1 MVDLIGWLFVFL
13 STHPSGL
20 LATLLFVF
28 VVSVAGN
35 LIPFFPTPYLVI
47 VIGLVLDESYVGII
61 QIAAVAALGAATGK
75 LVSYALGYG
84 ARRAIRKQERFDS
97 LRKLLGGSTFLVGV
111 LFAAS
116 PLVDAA
122 FIPMGI
128 IRYSPLKSYVA
139 LYTGKFVWILS
150 VLYVARQLTIVDQFL
165 GENVYASIVS
175 AALVLS
181 TAYLIIRVDWEK
193 RLLGHKDS
201 LRSRLLGGFETFSLG
216 GRETAQ
222 RDLPNR
228 TRLHRNPKNF
238 ELFSIIQKVSYSSDC
253 TDPRAGRTFA

>member
-1 MVDLIGWLFVFL
+1 MVDLIGWLLGFF
-13 STHPSGL
+13 SSHPGL
-20 LATLLFVF
+20 FATLLFVL
-28 VVSVAGN
+28 VISIVGN

-47 VIGLVLDESYVGII
+47 VIGVAIDETYVGII
-61 QIAAVAALGAATGK
+61 QIAAVAALGAASGK
-75 LVSYALGYG
+75 LVSYGLGYG
-84 ARRAIRKQERFDS
+84 ARRAIRKRERFDS

-128 IRYSPLKSYVA
+128 IRYSPLKSYLA

-150 VLYVARQLTIVDQFL
+150 VLYVARQQKQIVDQLF
-165 GENVYASIVS
+165 GENVYASVVS

-201 LRSRLLGGFETFSLG
+201 LRSRLL
-216 GRETAQ
+216 
-222 RDLPNR
+222 NR
-228 TRLHRNPKNF
+228 LRNV
-238 ELFSIIQKVSYSSDC
+238 LSRS
-253 TDPRAGRTFA
+253 PRTEGQEPGQQDTQPRS

>member
-1 MVDLIGWLFVFL
+1 MVDLIGWVIGFF
-13 STHPSGL
+13 SAHPSGL
-20 LATLLFVF
+20 LATLLFVL
-28 VVSVAGN
+28 VVSIAGN
-35 LIPFFPTPYLVI
+35 VIPFFPTPYLLLVVTI
-47 VIGLVLDESYVGII
+47 AIGDAYQGIGII
-61 QIAAVAALGAATGK
+61 QLAAVAALGAASGK
-75 LVSYALGYG
+75 LVSYGLGYG

-150 VLYVARQLTIVDQFL
+150 VLYVARQLKIVDQFL

-201 LRSRLLGGFETFSLG
+201 LRSRLLGRLRNLRSRGNKGVTP
-216 GRETAQ
+216 RPAQQDTA
-222 RDLPNR
+222 
-228 TRLHRNPKNF
+228 
-238 ELFSIIQKVSYSSDC
+238 
-253 TDPRAGRTFA
+253 A

>member
-1 MVDLIGWLFVFL
+1 MVDLIGWVIGFF
-13 STHPSGL
+13 SAHPSGL
-20 LATLLFVF
+20 LATLLFVL

-35 LIPFFPTPYLVI
+35 VIPFFPTPYLLLVVTI
-47 VIGLVLDESYVGII
+47 AIGDAYQGIGII
-61 QIAAVAALGAATGK
+61 QLAAVAALGAASGK
-75 LVSYALGYG
+75 LVSYGLGYG

-128 IRYSPLKSYVA
+128 IRYSPLKTYLA
-139 LYTGKFVWILS
+139 LYTGKFIWILS
-150 VLYVARQLTIVDQFL
+150 VLYVARQSSQLVDQFL
-165 GENVYASIVS
+165 GENVYASILS

-201 LRSRLLGGFETFSLG
+201 LRSRLLGRL
-216 GRETAQ
+216 
-222 RDLPNR
+222 R
-228 TRLHRNPKNF
+228 T
-238 ELFSIIQKVSYSSDC
+238 LFSREQRSDGQRPGQQ
-253 TDPRAGRTFA
+253 DKAS

>member
-1 MVDLIGWLFVFL
+1 MVDLIGWVIGFF
-13 STHPSGL
+13 SAHPSGL
-20 LATLLFVF
+20 LATLVF
-28 VVSVAGN
+28 VLVVSIAGN
-35 LIPFFPTPYLVI
+35 IIPFFPTPYLLLI
-47 VIGLVLDESYVGII
+47 VTIAIGDSYQGIGII
-61 QIAAVAALGAATGK
+61 QIAAVAALGAASGK

-122 FIPMGI
+122 FIPIGI
-128 IRYSPLKSYVA
+128 IRYSPPKTYLA
-139 LYTGKFVWILS
+139 LYAGKFIWILS
-150 VLYVARQLTIVDQFL
+150 VLFVARQSSQVVDQFL
-165 GENVYASIVS
+165 GENVYASILS

-201 LRSRLLGGFETFSLG
+201 LRSRLLG
-216 GRETAQ
+216 
-222 RDLPNR
+222 
-228 TRLHRNPKNF
+228 RLRN
-238 ELFSIIQKVSYSSDC
+238 LFSRGQRSNGPGPAQQDSS
-253 TDPRAGRTFA
+253 A

>member
-1 MVDLIGWLFVFL
+1 MVDLIGWLFGFL

-28 VVSVAGN
+28 AVSVVGN

-47 VIGLVLDESYVGII
+47 VIGLVLDESYIGII
-61 QIAAVAALGAATGK
+61 QIAAIAALGAASGK

-128 IRYSPLKSYVA
+128 IRYSPLKSYLA

-150 VLYVARQLTIVDQFL
+150 VLYVARVFKQPVDQFF

-201 LRSRLLGGFETFSLG
+201 LRSRLLGRLRNLRSKENKGDTP
-216 GRETAQ
+216 RPAQQDTA
-222 RDLPNR
+222 
-228 TRLHRNPKNF
+228 
-238 ELFSIIQKVSYSSDC
+238 
-253 TDPRAGRTFA
+253 A

>member
-1 MVDLIGWLFVFL
+1 MVDLIGWVIGFL

-28 VVSVAGN
+28 VVSIAGN
-35 LIPFFPTPYLVI
+35 LIPFFPTPYLVL
-47 VIGLVLDESYVGII
+47 VIGVVLDESYVGII

-128 IRYSPLKSYVA
+128 IRYSPLKSYLA

-150 VLYVARQLTIVDQFL
+150 VLYIARQSKQIVDQFF
-165 GENVYASIVS
+165 GENVYASIIS

-181 TAYLIIRVDWEK
+181 TAYLIISVDWEK

-201 LRSRLLGGFETFSLG
+201 LRSRLLGRLRNLLS
-216 GRETAQ
+216 REQ
-222 RDLPNR
+222 R
-228 TRLHRNPKNF
+228 
-238 ELFSIIQKVSYSSDC
+238 SDGQGPGQQ
-253 TDPRAGRTFA
+253 DKAS

>member
-1 MVDLIGWLFVFL
+1 MVDLIGWLFGFL

-28 VVSVAGN
+28 AVSVVGN

-47 VIGLVLDESYVGII
+47 VIGLVLDESYIGII
-61 QIAAVAALGAATGK
+61 QIAAIAALGAASGK

-128 IRYSPLKSYVA
+128 IRYSPLKSYLA

-150 VLYVARQLTIVDQFL
+150 VLYVARVFKQPVDQFF

-201 LRSRLLGGFETFSLG
+201 LRSRLLGRLRNLRSRGNKGDTP
-216 GRETAQ
+216 RPAQQDTA
-222 RDLPNR
+222 
-228 TRLHRNPKNF
+228 
-238 ELFSIIQKVSYSSDC
+238 
-253 TDPRAGRTFA
+253 A

>member
-1 MVDLIGWLFVFL
+1 MVDMIGWVIGFL
-13 STHPSGL
+13 SAHSSGL
-20 LATLLFVF
+20 LATLLFVL
-28 VVSVAGN
+28 VVSIAGN
-35 LIPFFPTPYLVI
+35 VIPFFPTPYLLLVVTI
-47 VIGLVLDESYVGII
+47 AIGDAYQGIGII
-61 QIAAVAALGAATGK
+61 QLAAVAALGAASGK
-75 LVSYALGYG
+75 LVSYGLGYG

-128 IRYSPLKSYVA
+128 IRYSPLKTYLA
-139 LYTGKFVWILS
+139 LYTGKFIWILG
-150 VLYVARQLTIVDQFL
+150 VLYLARQSSQFVDQFL
-165 GENVYASIVS
+165 GENMYASILS

-201 LRSRLLGGFETFSLG
+201 LRSRLLGRL
-216 GRETAQ
+216 
-222 RDLPNR
+222 R
-228 TRLHRNPKNF
+228 T
-238 ELFSIIQKVSYSSDC
+238 LFSREQRSDGQRPGQQ
-253 TDPRAGRTFA
+253 DKAS

>member
-1 MVDLIGWLFVFL
+1 MFDLIGWVIGFL
-13 STHPSGL
+13 NAHPSGL

-28 VVSVAGN
+28 AVSIAGN
-35 LIPFFPTPYLVI
+35 IIPFFPTPYLLLVVSI
-47 VIGLVLDESYVGII
+47 AIGDAYAGIGII
-61 QIAAVAALGAATGK
+61 QLASVAAFGAATGK
-75 LVSYALGYG
+75 LVSYGLGYG
-84 ARRAIRKQERFDS
+84 ARRAIHRQERFDS

-128 IRYSPLKSYVA
+128 IRYSPPKTYLA
-139 LYTGKFVWILS
+139 LYAGKFVWVLS
-150 VLYVARQLTIVDQFL
+150 VLFVARQSSQVVDQFL

-181 TAYLIIRVDWEK
+181 TAYFIISVDWEK

-201 LRSRLLGGFETFSLG
+201 LRSRLLSRLRNVFS
-216 GRETAQ
+216 REQ
-222 RDLPNR
+222 RTDG
-228 TRLHRNPKNF
+228 
-238 ELFSIIQKVSYSSDC
+238 QKPGHQDS
-253 TDPRAGRTFA
+253 PA

>member
-1 MVDLIGWLFVFL
+1 MAVDLIGWVIGFF
-13 STHPSGL
+13 SAHPTGL
-20 LATLLFVF
+20 VATLLFVLA
-28 VVSVAGN
+28 VSIAGN
-35 LIPFFPTPYLVI
+35 IIPFFPTPYLLLVVTIAVGDAYQGIGI
-47 VIGLVLDESYVGII
+47 VQL
-61 QIAAVAALGAATGK
+61 AAVAALGAASGK

-128 IRYSPLKSYVA
+128 IRYSPPKTYLA
-139 LYTGKFVWILS
+139 LYTGKFIWILS
-150 VLYVARQLTIVDQFL
+150 LLYLARQSSQFVNQFF
-165 GENVYASIVS
+165 GENVYASVVS

-201 LRSRLLGGFETFSLG
+201 LRSRLLSRL
-216 GRETAQ
+216 RNVLSRQQ
-222 RDLPNR
+222 R
-228 TRLHRNPKNF
+228 T
-238 ELFSIIQKVSYSSDC
+238 EGQKPGQQDTPS
-253 TDPRAGRTFA
+253 

>member
-1 MVDLIGWLFVFL
+1 MVDLIGWVIGFL
-13 STHPSGL
+13 SAHSSGL
-20 LATLLFVF
+20 LATLLFVL
-28 VVSVAGN
+28 VVSIAGN
-35 LIPFFPTPYLVI
+35 VIPFFPTPYLLLVVTI
-47 VIGLVLDESYVGII
+47 AIGDAYQGIGII
-61 QIAAVAALGAATGK
+61 QLAAVAALGAASGK
-75 LVSYALGYG
+75 LVSYGLGYG

-128 IRYSPLKSYVA
+128 IRYSPLKTYLA
-139 LYTGKFVWILS
+139 LYTGKFIWILG
-150 VLYVARQLTIVDQFL
+150 VLYLARQSSQFVDQFL
-165 GENVYASIVS
+165 GENMYASILS

-201 LRSRLLGGFETFSLG
+201 LRSRLLGRL
-216 GRETAQ
+216 
-222 RDLPNR
+222 R
-228 TRLHRNPKNF
+228 T
-238 ELFSIIQKVSYSSDC
+238 LFSREQRSDGQRPGQQ
-253 TDPRAGRTFA
+253 DKAS

>member
-1 MVDLIGWLFVFL
+1 MVDLIGWVLGFL

-28 VVSVAGN
+28 VVSIAGN
-35 LIPFFPTPYLVI
+35 LIPFFPTPYLV
-47 VIGLVLDESYVGII
+47 VIIGVVLDESYLGII

-111 LFAAS
+111 VFAAS

-128 IRYSPLKSYVA
+128 IRYSPWKSLLS

-150 VLYVARQLTIVDQFL
+150 VLFIARTSGRIIFETV
-165 GENVYASIVS
+165 GAGVYTSVFS
-175 AALVLS
+175 VGLVLS
-181 TAYLIIRVDWEK
+181 VAYFMVRVDWEK
-193 RLLGHKDS
+193 RLAGHRERLFGK
-201 LRSRLLGGFETFSLG
+201 LVRRVRGYLSRGE
-216 GRETAQ
+216 
-222 RDLPNR
+222 
-228 TRLHRNPKNF
+228 
-238 ELFSIIQKVSYSSDC
+238 SSPA
-253 TDPRAGRTFA
+253 TGPAKE

>member
-1 MVDLIGWLFVFL
+1 MAADLIGWVIGFF
-13 STHPSGL
+13 SAHPTGL
-20 LATLLFVF
+20 VATLVFVF
-28 VVSVAGN
+28 VVSIAGN
-35 LIPFFPTPYLVI
+35 IIPFFPTPYLLLVVTIAVGDASQGIGI
-47 VIGLVLDESYVGII
+47 VQL
-61 QIAAVAALGAATGK
+61 AAVAALGAASGK

-128 IRYSPLKSYVA
+128 IRYSPSKTYLA
-139 LYTGKFVWILS
+139 LYTGKFIWILS
-150 VLYVARQLTIVDQFL
+150 VLFVARQSSQIVDQFL
-165 GENVYASIVS
+165 GENMYASILS

-181 TAYLIIRVDWEK
+181 TAYLIIRIDWEK

-201 LRSRLLGGFETFSLG
+201 LRSRLLSRLRNALSRQQRTGG
-216 GRETAQ
+216 
-222 RDLPNR
+222 
-228 TRLHRNPKNF
+228 
-238 ELFSIIQKVSYSSDC
+238 QKPGQQDTPS
-253 TDPRAGRTFA
+253 

>member
-1 MVDLIGWLFVFL
+1 MVDLIGWVIGFF
-13 STHPSGL
+13 SAQQSGL
-20 LATLLFVF
+20 LATLIFVL
-28 VVSVAGN
+28 VVSIAGN
-35 LIPFFPTPYLVI
+35 IIPFFPTPYLLLI
-47 VIGLVLDESYVGII
+47 VKIATDPTYQAIGIA
-61 QIAAVAALGAATGK
+61 QIAAVAALGAASGK

-128 IRYSPLKSYVA
+128 IRYSPPKTYLA
-139 LYTGKFVWILS
+139 LYTGKFIWILS
-150 VLYVARQLTIVDQFL
+150 VLFVARQLNQRVDQFF
-165 GENVYASIVS
+165 GQNVYASIVS

-181 TAYLIIRVDWEK
+181 TAYLIISVDWEK

-201 LRSRLLGGFETFSLG
+201 LRSRLLGRL
-216 GRETAQ
+216 
-222 RDLPNR
+222 R
-228 TRLHRNPKNF
+228 T
-238 ELFSIIQKVSYSSDC
+238 LFSRE
-253 TDPRAGRTFA
+253 PRGEGQGPGQQDKAS

>member
-1 MVDLIGWLFVFL
+1 MVDLIGWVIGFF
-13 STHPSGL
+13 SAHPSGL
-20 LATLLFVF
+20 VATLVFVF
-28 VVSVAGN
+28 VISIAGN
-35 LIPFFPTPYLVI
+35 LVPFFPTPYLVAI
-47 VIGLVLDESYVGII
+47 IGIVLDASYIGII
-61 QIAAVAALGAATGK
+61 QIAAVAAFGAALGK

-84 ARRAIRKQERFDS
+84 ARRAIRRQERFDS
-97 LRKLLGGSTFLVGV
+97 LRKFLGGSTFLVGV

-128 IRYSPLKSYVA
+128 IRYSPLKTYLA

-150 VLYVARQLTIVDQFL
+150 VLYVARQLKIVDQFL

-181 TAYLIIRVDWEK
+181 TAYLIVRVDWEK

-201 LRSRLLGGFETFSLG
+201 LRSRLLGRLRSFFSR
-216 GRETAQ
+216 GRRSNEPGPAQ
-222 RDLPNR
+222 QGP
-228 TRLHRNPKNF
+228 
-238 ELFSIIQKVSYSSDC
+238 
-253 TDPRAGRTFA
+253 AA

>member
-1 MVDLIGWLFVFL
+1 MVDLIGWVIGFF
-13 STHPSGL
+13 SAHPSGL

-28 VVSVAGN
+28 VISIAGN
-35 LIPFFPTPYLVI
+35 LIPFFPTPVLGTI
-47 VIGLVLDESYVGII
+47 IILVLDESYIGVI
-61 QIAAVAALGAATGK
+61 QIAAVAALGAASGK

-84 ARRAIRKQERFDS
+84 ARRAIHKQERFDS
-97 LRKLLGGSTFLVGV
+97 LRKFLGGSTFLVGV

-128 IRYSPLKSYVA
+128 IRYSPLKTYLA

-150 VLYVARQLTIVDQFL
+150 VLYVARQSKQIVDQFF
-165 GENVYASIVS
+165 GANFYASIVS

-193 RLLGHKDS
+193 RLLGHTDS
-201 LRSRLLGGFETFSLG
+201 LRSRLLG
-216 GRETAQ
+216 
-222 RDLPNR
+222 
-228 TRLHRNPKNF
+228 RLRN
-238 ELFSIIQKVSYSSDC
+238 LFSKGQRSDGQRPAQQ
-253 TDPRAGRTFA
+253 DPAA

>member
-1 MVDLIGWLFVFL
+1 MVDLIGWVIGFF
-13 STHPSGL
+13 SAHPTGL
-20 LATLLFVF
+20 VATLLFVL
-28 VVSVAGN
+28 VVSIAGN
-35 LIPFFPTPYLVI
+35 IIPFFPTPYLLLVVTIAVGDAYQGIGI
-47 VIGLVLDESYVGII
+47 VQL
-61 QIAAVAALGAATGK
+61 AAVAALGAASGK

-128 IRYSPLKSYVA
+128 IRYSPPKTYLA
-139 LYTGKFVWILS
+139 LYTGKFIWILS
-150 VLYVARQLTIVDQFL
+150 LLYLARQSSQFVNQL
-165 GENVYASIVS
+165 FGENVYASVVS

-201 LRSRLLGGFETFSLG
+201 LRSRLLGRLRNVLS
-216 GRETAQ
+216 RQQ
-222 RDLPNR
+222 R
-228 TRLHRNPKNF
+228 T
-238 ELFSIIQKVSYSSDC
+238 EGQKPGQQDSPS
-253 TDPRAGRTFA
+253 

>member
-1 MVDLIGWLFVFL
+1 MVDLIGWVIGFF
-13 STHPSGL
+13 SAHPSGL
-20 LATLLFVF
+20 LATLLFVL
-28 VVSVAGN
+28 VVSIAGN
-35 LIPFFPTPYLVI
+35 VIPFFPTPYLLLVVTI
-47 VIGLVLDESYVGII
+47 AIGDAYQGIGII
-61 QIAAVAALGAATGK
+61 QLAAVAALGAASGK
-75 LVSYALGYG
+75 LVSYGLGYG

-128 IRYSPLKSYVA
+128 IRYSPLKSYLA

-150 VLYVARQLTIVDQFL
+150 VLYIARQSKIVDQFL

-193 RLLGHKDS
+193 RLLGLKDS
-201 LRSRLLGGFETFSLG
+201 LRSRLLSRLRNAFS
-216 GRETAQ
+216 REQ
-222 RDLPNR
+222 RS
-228 TRLHRNPKNF
+228 
-238 ELFSIIQKVSYSSDC
+238 EGQKPGQQDTS
-253 TDPRAGRTFA
+253 P

>member
-1 MVDLIGWLFVFL
+1 MFDPVGWILGFF
-13 STHPSGL
+13 SATPSGL
-20 LATLLFVF
+20 AATLLFILAI
-28 VVSVAGN
+28 SIAGN
-35 LIPFFPTPYLVI
+35 IIPFFPTPYLLLVVRI
-47 VIGLVLDESYVGII
+47 AIGDQGLGIGII
-61 QIAAVAALGAATGK
+61 QIAAVAALGAASGK
-75 LVSYALGYG
+75 LVSYILGYG

-128 IRYSPLKSYVA
+128 IRYSPSKTYLA
-139 LYTGKFVWILS
+139 LYAGKFIWILS
-150 VLYVARQLTIVDQFL
+150 VLYVARQSSQFVNQL
-165 GENVYASIVS
+165 FGANVYASIVS

-201 LRSRLLGGFETFSLG
+201 LRSRLLGRLRDFFSRG
-216 GRETAQ
+216 Q
-222 RDLPNR
+222 RSEGQRPGQPDTP
-228 TRLHRNPKNF
+228 
-238 ELFSIIQKVSYSSDC
+238 
-253 TDPRAGRTFA
+253 A